1 MKRIYDENDQ
11 YIIVEENGKFGIE
24 DKSGHLLLPLEYER
38 IIVAY
43 GIKDGI
49 GFILCKN
56 GKFGYIEFG
65 KREHLEE
72 YENGVVL
79 GDPNGCAL
87 AFLPCI
93 YDWIDSKRN
102 GLAIYSERE
111 EDIKDLWYDYKS
123 RTLYRQVRYQ
133 DNLGEFDVLIDFSHG
148 PCIPEIKKA
157 GVDEWVRF
165 PKNCGI
171 DILGRVHT
179 DLYGVTVVLCA
190 EWTTE
195 AEEKIREIPFD
206 PENESIF
213 EAEEYEEVVDE
224 YIEYSFLLL
233 YKNGWIATPA
243 KRTLAELYAEIPA
256 MTEGH
261 IHKENEENGKD
272 QQTYRLLCKYK
283 KRNEVCDW

>member
-1 MKRIYDENDQ
+1 MKKIYDEYNQ
-11 YIIVEENGKFGIE
+11 YVIIEENGKFGIE
-24 DKSGHLLLPLEYER
+24 VKSGHLLLPIEYDR
-38 IIVAY
+38 IIVAC
-43 GIKDGI
+43 GVKDGI

-56 GKFGYIEFG
+56 GNFGYIEFG
-65 KREHLEE
+65 KREHIEE

-93 YDWIDSKRN
+93 YDWIEAKRN
-102 GLAIYSERE
+102 GLAIYSEHE
-111 EDIKDLWYDYKS
+111 KDIKDLWFDYKS

-133 DNLGEFDVLIDFSHG
+133 DNLGDFDVLIDFSHG

-165 PKNCGI
+165 PQNCGI

-179 DLYGVTVVLCA
+179 DLYGVSVVLCA

-195 AEEKIREIPFD
+195 TEEKIREIPT
-206 PENESIF
+206 ENESVF
-213 EAEEYEEVVDE
+213 EAEEYEEIVDE
-224 YIEYSFLLL
+224 YMEYSFLIL
-233 YKNGWIATPA
+233 YKNGWITTPT

-256 MTEGH
+256 MTVGH
-261 IHKENEENGKD
+261 IHKENEENGIDK
-272 QQTYRLLCKYK
+272 QTYRLLCKYK
-283 KRNEVCDW
+283 KRTEVCDW

>member
-1 MKRIYDENDQ
+1 MKRIYDEYDQ
-11 YIIVEENGKFGIE
+11 YVIVEENGKFCIE
-24 DKSGHLLLPLEYER
+24 DKSGHLLLPLEYDR
-38 IIVAY
+38 IIAAC

-49 GFILCKN
+49 GFILCQN

-65 KREHLEE
+65 KREHVEE
-72 YENGVVL
+72 YENGMVL
-79 GDPNGCAL
+79 GAPNGCAL

-93 YDWIDSKRN
+93 YDWIEAKRN
-102 GLAIYSERE
+102 GFAIYSERE

-133 DNLGEFDVLIDFSHG
+133 ANLGDFDVLIDFSHG

-165 PKNCGI
+165 SQNCGI

-179 DLYGVTVVLCA
+179 DLYGVTFVLCA

-195 AEEKIREIPFD
+195 NEEKIREIPT
-206 PENESIF
+206 ENESVF
-213 EAEEYEEVVDE
+213 EAEEYEEIVDE
-224 YIEYSFLLL
+224 YMEYSFLIL
-233 YKNGWIATPA
+233 YKNGWITTPT

-261 IHKENEENGKD
+261 IHKGNEENGDDK
-272 QQTYRLLCKYK
+272 QTYRLLCKYK

>member
-1 MKRIYDENDQ
+1 MKRIYDEYDQ
-11 YIIVEENGKFGIE
+11 YVIVEENGKFGIE
-24 DKSGHLLLPLEYER
+24 DKSGHLLLPLEYDR

-56 GKFGYIEFG
+56 GKFGYVEFG

-87 AFLPCI
+87 AFLPCL
-93 YDWIDSKRN
+93 YDWMEAKRN
-102 GLAIYSERE
+102 GLAIYSEGE
-111 EDIKDLWYDYKS
+111 KDIKDLWYDYKS
-123 RTLYRQVRYQ
+123 RTLYRQVRYRK
-133 DNLGEFDVLIDFSHG
+133 NLGEFDELIDFSHG
-148 PCIPEIKKA
+148 SCIPEIKKA

-171 DILGRVHT
+171 DILEEVHT
-179 DLYGVTVVLCA
+179 DLYGVTFVLCA
-190 EWTTE
+190 EWTAET
-195 AEEKIREIPFD
+195 EEKIREIPID

-213 EAEEYEEVVDE
+213 EAEEYEEIVDE
-224 YIEYSFLLL
+224 YLEYSFLLL
-233 YKNGWIATPA
+233 YKNGWIATPT
-243 KRTLAELYAEIPA
+243 KRTLAELYSEIPA

-261 IHKENEENGKD
+261 VRKENKESENGK
-272 QQTYRLLCKYK
+272 QTYRLLCKYK

>member
-1 MKRIYDENDQ
+1 MKRIYGNYDQ
-11 YIIVEENGKFGIE
+11 HIIVEENGKFGIE
-24 DKSGHLLLPLEYER
+24 DKSGHLLLPFEYDR

-43 GIKDGI
+43 GIKDGL

-56 GKFGYIEFG
+56 GKFGYVEFG
-65 KREHLEE
+65 EREHLEE
-72 YENGVVL
+72 YEHGVVL

-93 YDWIDSKRN
+93 YDWIEAKQN

-133 DNLGEFDVLIDFSHG
+133 KNLGDFDVLIDFSHG

-165 PKNCGI
+165 SKNCGV
-171 DILGRVHT
+171 DILEEVHT
-179 DLYGVTVVLCA
+179 DLYGVTFVLCA

-195 AEEKIREIPFD
+195 TEEKIREIPT
-206 PENESIF
+206 ENESVF
-213 EAEEYEEVVDE
+213 EAEEYEEIVDE
-224 YIEYSFLLL
+224 YLEYSFLLL
-233 YKNGWIATPA
+233 YKNGWIATPV
-243 KRTLAELYAEIPA
+243 KRTLAELYVEIP
-256 MTEGH
+256 TITKGH
-261 IHKENEENGKD
+261 IHKKSEKD
-272 QQTYRLLCKYK
+272 EADKQPYRLLCKYK

>member
-1 MKRIYDENDQ
+1 MKKIYDEYDQ
-11 YIIVEENGKFGIE
+11 YVIIEENGKFGIE
-24 DKSGHLLLPLEYER
+24 DKSGHLLLPIEYDR
-38 IIVAY
+38 IIVAC
-43 GIKDGI
+43 GVKDGI

-56 GKFGYIEFG
+56 GNFGYIEFG

-87 AFLPCI
+87 AFLPCL
-93 YDWIDSKRN
+93 YDWMEAKRN
-102 GLAIYSERE
+102 GLAIYSEGE

-133 DNLGEFDVLIDFSHG
+133 KNLGEFDVLIDFSHG

-165 PKNCGI
+165 PKDCGI
-171 DILGRVHT
+171 DILEEVHT
-179 DLYGVTVVLCA
+179 DLYGVTFVLCS

-195 AEEKIREIPFD
+195 AEEKIREIPT
-206 PENESIF
+206 ENESVF
-213 EAEEYEEVVDE
+213 EAEDYEEIVDE
-224 YIEYSFLLL
+224 YLEYSFLLL

-243 KRTLAELYAEIPA
+243 KRTLAELYAETPA

-261 IHKENEENGKD
+261 VRKENEESETSK
-272 QQTYRLLCKYK
+272 QTYRLLCKYK

>member
-24 DKSGHLLLPLEYER
+24 DKSGHLLLPLEYDR
-38 IIVAY
+38 IIVAL
-43 GIKDGI
+43 GIRDVI

-56 GKFGYIEFG
+56 GKFGYAEFG

-72 YENGVVL
+72 DEYGIAL

-87 AFLPCI
+87 AFLPCM
-93 YDWIDSKRN
+93 YDWIDAKRN

-133 DNLGEFDVLIDFSHG
+133 KNLGDFDVLIDFSHG

-165 PKNCGI
+165 PKNCGV
-171 DILGRVHT
+171 DILERVHT
-179 DLYGVTVVLCA
+179 DLYGVTCVLCA

-195 AEEKIREIPFD
+195 TEEKIREIPT
-206 PENESIF
+206 ENESVF
-213 EAEEYEEVVDE
+213 EAEEYEEIVDE
-224 YIEYSFLLL
+224 YLEYSFLLL
-233 YKNGWIATPA
+233 YKNGWIATPV
-243 KRTLAELYAEIPA
+243 KRTLAELYAEIP
-256 MTEGH
+256 TITKGH
-261 IHKENEENGKD
+261 IHKKSEKD
-272 QQTYRLLCKYK
+272 EADKQTYRLLCKYK

>member
-1 MKRIYDENDQ
+1 MKRNYDEYDQ
-11 YIIVEENGKFGIE
+11 YVIVEENGSFGIE
-24 DKSGHLLLPLEYER
+24 DKSGHLLLPLEYDR
-38 IIVAY
+38 VIASC

-49 GFILCKN
+49 GFILCEN

-79 GDPNGCAL
+79 GAPNGCAL

-93 YDWIDSKRN
+93 YDWIEAKRN

-133 DNLGEFDVLIDFSHG
+133 DNLGDYDVLIDFSHG

-157 GVDEWVRF
+157 GVDEWARF
-165 PKNCGI
+165 PKSCGV
-171 DILGRVHT
+171 DILERVHT
-179 DLYGVTVVLCA
+179 DLYGVTFVLCA

-195 AEEKIREIPFD
+195 TEEKIREIPT
-206 PENESIF
+206 ENESVF
-213 EAEEYEEVVDE
+213 EAEEYEEIVDE
-224 YIEYSFLLL
+224 YLEYSFLLL
-233 YKNGWIATPA
+233 YKNGWIATPV
-243 KRTLAELYAEIPA
+243 KRTLAELYAEIP
-256 MTEGH
+256 TITQGH
-261 IHKENEENGKD
+261 IHKNSEKD
-272 QQTYRLLCKYK
+272 EADKQTYRLLCKYK

>member
-1 MKRIYDENDQ
+1 MKRIYDEYDQ
-11 YIIVEENGKFGIE
+11 YVIVEENGKFGIE
-24 DKSGHLLLPLEYER
+24 DKSGHLLLPLEYDR
-38 IIVAY
+38 IIAAC

-49 GFILCKN
+49 GFILCEN

-65 KREHLEE
+65 KREHVEE

-87 AFLPCI
+87 AFLPCL
-93 YDWIDSKRN
+93 YDWIEAKRN
-102 GLAIYSERE
+102 GLAIYSESE

-123 RTLYRQVRYQ
+123 RTLHRQVRYQ
-133 DNLGEFDVLIDFSHG
+133 KNLGDFDVLIDFSHG

-165 PKNCGI
+165 PKDCGI
-171 DILGRVHT
+171 DILEEVHT
-179 DLYGVTVVLCA
+179 DLYGVTFVLCA

-195 AEEKIREIPFD
+195 AEEKIREIPT
-206 PENESIF
+206 ENESVF
-213 EAEEYEEVVDE
+213 EAEEYEEIVDE
-224 YIEYSFLLL
+224 YLEYSFLLL

-243 KRTLAELYAEIPA
+243 KRTLAELYAEIPM

-261 IHKENEENGKD
+261 IHKTNEETENGK
-272 QQTYRLLCKYK
+272 QTYRLLCKYK

>member
-1 MKRIYDENDQ
+1 MKKIYDEIDK

-24 DKSGHLLLPLEYER
+24 DKSGHLLLPIEYDR
-38 IIVAY
+38 IIVAC
-43 GIKDGI
+43 GVKDGI

-65 KREHLEE
+65 KREHVEE

-93 YDWIDSKRN
+93 YDWIEAKRN
-102 GLAIYSERE
+102 GLAIYSEHE

-133 DNLGEFDVLIDFSHG
+133 ANLDDFDVLIDFSHG

-165 PKNCGI
+165 PKNCGV
-171 DILGRVHT
+171 DILERVHT
-179 DLYGVTVVLCA
+179 DLYGVTFVLCA

-195 AEEKIREIPFD
+195 TEEKIREIPT
-206 PENESIF
+206 ENESVF
-213 EAEEYEEVVDE
+213 EAEEYEEIVDE
-224 YIEYSFLLL
+224 YMEYSFLLL
-233 YKNGWIATPA
+233 YKNGWITTPT

-261 IHKENEENGKD
+261 IHKKNEENGNDK
-272 QQTYRLLCKYK
+272 QTYRLLCKYK